1 MQPETL
7 FVPASSHWAWDG
19 AGWNSAWGREWT
31 QGGGDG
37 LFGSL
42 SLLIHTQKLLGVHT
56 VYGRVD
62 LGVPKGGG
70 G

>member
-1 MQPETL
+1 MGQG
-7 FVPASSHWAWDG
+7 VDM
-19 AGWNSAWGREWT
+19 
-31 QGGGDG
+31 GGGDG

-42 SLLIHTQKLLGVHT
+42 SLLIHTQKLLGEHT